1 MAGGTAGN
9 LAALVAARDAARR
22 RGRQPG
28 ADGRW
33 RLACT
38 VDAHSSI
45 HAITRVMDVD
55 VVTVPGDE
63 RGRMTGAA
71 LRSVLDATDGVFA
84 AVASAGTTNA
94 GVVDDLDG
102 IAEAAQ
108 EASVWMHVDGAYGG
122 AALAAPSV
130 RDLFTGI
137 ERADSFIVDPHKW
150 LFAPY
155 DCCALLYRDPAQAQ
169 AAHAQNAGYL
179 DTVDRRQSN
188 PADLAVHLS
197 RRARGLPF
205 WFSLATHGTAR
216 YSEAIERS
224 LSTARTVAAA
234 IDADPQLRLLSA
246 PELSVV
252 LFEHVGWN
260 DADYTA
266 WSQRL
271 SREGMMLCLPTRW
284 QGRTVLRLAFVN
296 PQTDPARVI
305 ELLANMTADRALA

>member
-1 MAGGTAGN
+1 MTSRASPRPRRTPACGCTSTA
-9 LAALVAARDAARR
+9 R
-22 RGRQPG
+22 
-28 ADGRW
+28 
-33 RLACT
+33 T
-38 VDAHSSI
+38 
-45 HAITRVMDVD
+45 
-55 VVTVPGDE
+55 
-63 RGRMTGAA
+63 
-71 LRSVLDATDGVFA
+71 
-84 AVASAGTTNA
+84 
-94 GVVDDLDG
+94 
-102 IAEAAQ
+102 
-108 EASVWMHVDGAYGG
+108 
-122 AALAAPSV
+122 AAP
-130 RDLFTGI
+130 RWPHRACGHLFAGI

-155 DCCALLYRDPAQAQ
+155 DCCALIYRDPALAQ

-224 LSTARTVAAA
+224 LSNARTVAAA
-234 IDADPQLRLLSA
+234 IDADPQLRLLCA

-252 LFEHVGWN
+252 LFEHVGWD
-260 DADYTA
+260 DADYAA

-296 PQTDPARVI
+296 PQTDPGRVI
-305 ELLANMTADRALA
+305 ELLADMAADRALA